1 MPSFAEGIASLR
13 AHRGGLLESTH
24 SEPQDRPTSND
35 EGSRTTTPIKN
46 INLLNDRLEAREQG
60 NRSRFKKYEVLIE
73 LLRFENRAVIWTMSP
88 PVFTVNGPVNMPRS
102 EITAY

>member
-1 MPSFAEGIASLR
+1 MFLYTNGGSEKTHCQLGKAYETSQRYG
-13 AHRGGLLESTH
+13 GGLLESTH
-24 SEPQDRPTSND
+24 SGPQDRPTSND

-73 LLRFENRAVIWTMSP
+73 LLGFENRAVIWTMSP
-88 PVFTVNGPVNMPRS
+88 PIV
-102 EITAY
+102 YC